1 MKTTFM
7 TAADTARPIRLNE
20 NIRQWAW
27 DSLHGKYGDEAMANF
42 SVSVDNVAGFETLSE
57 TKKYDI
63 AIRRIAE
70 EAPLRICKEELVSGA
85 ATLGEAIHHVVPAD
99 YKGKGICSSVSHLT
113 IAYERVLKYGL
124 KDYEERIRK
133 QLENRE
139 IQGRNREFLESLQ
152 NVVESIK
159 IWHSRY
165 LEAVRKVKPEIYTNL
180 MQVPLAPARNF
191 HEAVQAVWFIFSFVR
206 LCGNWPGIGR
216 IDALLGD
223 YLKKDLESGAL
234 TLDRAR
240 EILASLFIK
249 GCEWIQ
255 SDTPAGSGDAQHY
268 QNIVLAGI
276 DEDGK
281 EITNEVTYLVLD
293 IVEELGISDF
303 PITVRLSSGTPEKL
317 LRRVAEVMKHG
328 GGVVA
333 VYNEEVILKA
343 MTDYGYSLKEARN
356 FANDGCWEVQVP
368 GKTNFSYHPFDSLR
382 ILHKE
387 VLKDNTNSSFESF
400 EELYQA
406 YLLALRE
413 QTGRILEYE
422 QQKFD
427 NRNAPV
433 SEWRWK
439 ESLPCSVVSL
449 FEEDCIG
456 RAASYYEGGAIYNV
470 RSPHIGGAPDT
481 VNSLYAIKKMV
492 FEDKIV
498 TLEELLACLRSN
510 WENREALRLIAKN
523 RYTYYG
529 NDNDEVDEL
538 MARLVNDFAAICK
551 ELDGR
556 CHINFP
562 AGASTFGRQIEW
574 REGRSATAFGAKKG
588 EILSSNSSAT
598 PGTDNEGATALIKS
612 YCKSDLSRMTTGCAL
627 DLKILPQVLRGEDGV
642 EGLMGLMRGF
652 LALGGFFMQIDTM
665 DAATLLE
672 AQKNPEKYKTL
683 SVRISGWNARFVT
696 LNEEWQNMIIERT
709 SQGAI

>member
-1 MKTTFM
+1 MKKEEEKINLEELLAKTKIEKV
-7 TAADTARPIRLNE
+7 DTVGELKRSFISYAMAVNVSRAIPDVRDGLKPVHRRILYSMGEMGNTCDKPFRKCARIVGE
-20 NIRQWAW
+20 VM
-27 DSLHGKYGDEAMANF
+27 GKYHPHGDSSVYDALVRLAQDFSIRCPLVDGHGNF
-42 SVSVDNVAGFETLSE
+42 GSVDGDPPAAYRYTEARLSKIANLMIEDIEKETVDMMPNFDETLMQPVVLPSKIPNLLVNGSDGIAVGMATNIPPHNLTE
-57 TKKYDI
+57 VINGVQAYIDNPDITIDELVDFGYDI
-63 AIRRIAE
+63 R
-70 EAPLRICKEELVSGA
+70 
-85 ATLGEAIHHVVPAD
+85 
-99 YKGKGICSSVSHLT
+99 
-113 IAYERVLKYGL
+113 
-124 KDYEERIRK
+124 
-133 QLENRE
+133 
-139 IQGRNREFLESLQ
+139 
-152 NVVESIK
+152 
-159 IWHSRY
+159 
-165 LEAVRKVKPEIYTNL
+165 
-180 MQVPLAPARNF
+180 
-191 HEAVQAVWFIFSFVR
+191 
-206 LCGNWPGIGR
+206 
-216 IDALLGD
+216 
-223 YLKKDLESGAL
+223 
-234 TLDRAR
+234 
-240 EILASLFIK
+240 
-249 GCEWIQ
+249 
-255 SDTPAGSGDAQHY
+255 
-268 QNIVLAGI
+268 
-276 DEDGK
+276 
-281 EITNEVTYLVLD
+281 
-293 IVEELGISDF
+293 
-303 PITVRLSSGTPEKL
+303 
-317 LRRVAEVMKHG
+317 
-328 GGVVA
+328 
-333 VYNEEVILKA
+333 
-343 MTDYGYSLKEARN
+343 EARD